1 MNLELKSSELQS
13 FSFFFFY
20 KESFL
25 LQIVKIVFIS

>member
-13 FSFFFFY
+13 FFSFFY

-25 LQIVKIVFIS
+25 FQIDKIVFIS